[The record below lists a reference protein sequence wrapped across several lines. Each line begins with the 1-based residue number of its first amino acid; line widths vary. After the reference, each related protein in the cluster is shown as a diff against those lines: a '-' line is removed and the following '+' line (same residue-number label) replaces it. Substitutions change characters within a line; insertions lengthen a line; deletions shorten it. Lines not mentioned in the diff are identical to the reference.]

1 ASALAIDARE
11 VAKTFRSGWLRPR
24 ETAALR
30 GATLAVPRGAIVGLL
45 GPNGAGK
52 TTFLSILATLLIPD
66 RGTVR
71 VLGLDVVR
79 DSMALRRRLNM
90 ASGRPSFLWSL
101 RVAEIVAFY
110 GRLYGLSGAAL
121 RARVDALIE
130 QYELTPYRRVPYSEL
145 STGLKQRVA
154 LAKSLVNDPELL
166 FLDEPTLG
174 LDPDVS
180 MRVRAHIAA
189 LRRERGV
196 TILLTTHYMREAEE
210 LCDEVAFIKAGRIL
224 DAGTPDELKRRIGL
238 GDVIALRLEPAVPA
252 WLAEAPGVLRCASA
266 DGWTKCTVDDAEKRL
281 PDLLRQLFAEGVT
294 VRNVCQLEVAYA
306 VLMDVWSKSI
316 KHQFLAP
323 IGIRHLTVGSWVVG
337 MVRGSLLF
345 TLLAVLAWWAFDFRV
360 LAAGGGA
367 VGLFLFG
374 CFLNAWIVG
383 VFVCALITLFG
394 NRAEAFAW
402 ASVNL
407 VLVLAGIYYPVS
419 VLPEPAATLARA
431 IPLTYFLDAY
441 RSHFGFA

>member
-1 ASALAIDARE
+1 MPSPASALAIDARE

-224 DAGTPDELKRRIGL
+224 DAGTPAELKRRFGL
-238 GDVIALRLEPAVPA
+238 GDVVALRVEPAAPA
-252 WLAEAPGVLRCASA
+252 WLAEAPGVLRCTSE

-281 PDLLRQLFAEGVT
+281 PDLLRQLFAEGRT
-294 VRNVCQLEVAYA
+294 VRNVRVREPELEE
-306 VLMDVWSKSI
+306 
-316 KHQFLAP
+316 
-323 IGIRHLTVGSWVVG
+323 
-337 MVRGSLLF
+337 
-345 TLLAVLAWWAFDFRV
+345 
-360 LAAGGGA
+360 
-367 VGLFLFG
+367 
-374 CFLNAWIVG
+374 
-383 VFVCALITLFG
+383 VFV
-394 NRAEAFAW
+394 E
-402 ASVNL
+402 
-407 VLVLAGIYYPVS
+407 
-419 VLPEPAATLARA
+419 LAR
-431 IPLTYFLDAY
+431 
-441 RSHFGFA
+441 